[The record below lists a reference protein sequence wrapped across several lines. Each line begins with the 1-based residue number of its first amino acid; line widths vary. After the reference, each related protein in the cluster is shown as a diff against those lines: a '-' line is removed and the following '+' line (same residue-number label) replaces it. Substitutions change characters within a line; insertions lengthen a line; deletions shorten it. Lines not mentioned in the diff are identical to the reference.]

1 MVALG
6 LQRTSR
12 HQELRGP
19 AAIPAPVAIGGDA
32 LTAAS
37 RSPAPPAVPPRTRIT
52 VRNVTKAF
60 GGNAQAL
67 ALLQSG
73 ADRAE
78 VQARTGAVVGLH
90 KVSFDVAEGEIL
102 VVMGLSGSG
111 KSTLLRCLNRL
122 IEPSSGSVAVDGTE
136 VTALSGKALLEFRR
150 AKFGMVFQSFA
161 LFPNRT
167 VLGNVEYGLEIQ
179 GMVKAKRRDMA
190 MRAIETVG
198 LKGWDQKYPNQ
209 LSGGM
214 QQRAGL
220 ARALA
225 ADAPILLMDEAFS
238 ALDPLIRRDMQAEL
252 RQLQAGLRKT
262 VVFVSHDLDE
272 AIALGGRIVLMK
284 DGGIVQI
291 GEPEEI
297 LLRPATDYVSRFV
310 EHIDVASVLTAGR
323 LADASAVSLHTG
335 MSVTDAKVA
344 VVGCTMSGWFVTDGN
359 GRLVGQLDRDALTL
373 AGSGDSV
380 GSLMRPSDGAVPSG
394 RTLKSVLPALASSRD
409 GLAVVSDEGR
419 LIGRLTSRSAI
430 AAMAGAE
437 HRRAATSGAGVAS
450 SAVAVA
456 AAARE

>member
-37 RSPAPPAVPPRTRIT
+37 HSPAPPAVPPRTRIT

-190 MRAIETVG
+190 MRRSRPSA
-198 LKGWDQKYPNQ
+198 
-209 LSGGM
+209 S
-214 QQRAGL
+214 RAGTRNTRTSF
-220 ARALA
+220 RAA
-225 ADAPILLMDEAFS
+225 CSSGPGS
-238 ALDPLIRRDMQAEL
+238 P
-252 RQLQAGLRKT
+252 
-262 VVFVSHDLDE
+262 
-272 AIALGGRIVLMK
+272 GRS
-284 DGGIVQI
+284 
-291 GEPEEI
+291 P
-297 LLRPATDYVSRFV
+297 PT
-310 EHIDVASVLTAGR
+310 
-323 LADASAVSLHTG
+323 
-335 MSVTDAKVA
+335 
-344 VVGCTMSGWFVTDGN
+344 
-359 GRLVGQLDRDALTL
+359 
-373 AGSGDSV
+373 
-380 GSLMRPSDGAVPSG
+380 RPSFSWTRPSPPST
-394 RTLKSVLPALASSRD
+394 R
-409 GLAVVSDEGR
+409 
-419 LIGRLTSRSAI
+419 
-430 AAMAGAE
+430 
-437 HRRAATSGAGVAS
+437 
-450 SAVAVA
+450 
-456 AAARE
+456 